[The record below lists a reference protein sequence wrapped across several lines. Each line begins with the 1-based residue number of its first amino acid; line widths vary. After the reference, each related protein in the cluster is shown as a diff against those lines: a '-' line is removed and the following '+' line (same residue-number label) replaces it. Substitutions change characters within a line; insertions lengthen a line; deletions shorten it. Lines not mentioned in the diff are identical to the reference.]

1 MEEEVDFSDNCI
13 LRNLPDK
20 DFDFGPQIKISKL
33 IQPRREVVSGVRG
46 IIRGIGS
53 GRGEAVPVAVFDRV
67 ILFCLKS
74 RIPRIFAIVM
84 INSASN
90 GFNLKREK
98 YIVELKDIPCFR
110 GENEGIDLSIALVG
124 NPRNNFPL
132 TREGI
137 QASFLVLMLSLV
149 SHFPNNPLLK

>member
-1 MEEEVDFSDNCI
+1 M
-13 LRNLPDK
+13 
-20 DFDFGPQIKISKL
+20 G
-33 IQPRREVVSGVRG
+33 G
-46 IIRGIGS
+46 
-53 GRGEAVPVAVFDRV
+53 GRPFPVAVFDRV
-67 ILFCLKS
+67 ILFFLKS

-84 INSASN
+84 INRDVSN

-98 YIVELKDIPCFR
+98 YIVELRDIPCFR